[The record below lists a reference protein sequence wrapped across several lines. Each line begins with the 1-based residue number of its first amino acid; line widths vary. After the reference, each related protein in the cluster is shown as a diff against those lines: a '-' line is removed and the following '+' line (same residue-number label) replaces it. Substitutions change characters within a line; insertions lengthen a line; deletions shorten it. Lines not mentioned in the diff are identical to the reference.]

1 MCRSPPLC
9 DMLWGIFQFLI
20 PQQRIQLIEV
30 QFYAVEI
37 EETALASLVI
47 NPHFVNSVVPLTK
60 GAPNSS

>member
-1 MCRSPPLC
+1 
-9 DMLWGIFQFLI
+9 MLWGIFQFLI